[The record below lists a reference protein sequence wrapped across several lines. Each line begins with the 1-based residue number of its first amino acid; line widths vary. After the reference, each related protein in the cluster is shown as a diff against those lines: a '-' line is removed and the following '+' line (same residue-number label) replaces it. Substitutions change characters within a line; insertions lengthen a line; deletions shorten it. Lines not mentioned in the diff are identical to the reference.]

1 MNPTAAMNREGAN
14 GNPKPRLLGAQL
26 DPSLFIG
33 AQASINEPS
42 TEKCPALGFHLG
54 SGRRPPLRGKQY
66 LPIVNG
72 VERGIATLTTLRGAP
87 SICLT

>member
-1 MNPTAAMNREGAN
+1 VNPTAAMNREGAN

-42 TEKCPALGFHLG
+42 TEKCPRLGI
-54 SGRRPPLRGKQY
+54 SPWQRPAAPLRGKQY

-72 VERGIATLTTLRGAP
+72 VARGIATLTTLRGAP